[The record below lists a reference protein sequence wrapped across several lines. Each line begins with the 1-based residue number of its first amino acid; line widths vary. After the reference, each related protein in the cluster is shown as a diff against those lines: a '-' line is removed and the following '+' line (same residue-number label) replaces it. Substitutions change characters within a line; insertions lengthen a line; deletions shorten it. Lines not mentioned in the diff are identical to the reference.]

1 MAKGK
6 AAKSKPDPQIVNR
19 RARHQFEILDTLEV
33 GVVLIGSEVK
43 SVRAGKVSL
52 AEGYVR
58 AQESPLALTL
68 HGVHIA
74 EYQPAGVFNH
84 DPDRMRILLAHK
96 AQVRSLASQS
106 QSKGVT
112 IVPLKM
118 YFKNGRIKLQIGVA
132 RGKTKTDKRQDL
144 REREHKREMERA
156 MVRKRL

>member
-6 AAKSKPDPQIVNR
+6 ANKSKQDVQIVNR
-19 RARHQFEILDTLEV
+19 RARHQFEILDTMEV

-58 AQESPLALTL
+58 AQETPLALTL

-74 EYQPAGVFNH
+74 EYQPAGVHNH
-84 DPDRMRILLAHK
+84 QPDRMRILLAHK
-96 AQVRSLASQS
+96 AQTRSLAAQS

-118 YFKNGRIKLQIGVA
+118 YFKNNRIKLQIGVA
-132 RGKTKTDKRQDL
+132 RGKGKSDKRQDL
-144 REREHKREMERA
+144 REREHQREMERA